1 MFKNLELGLC
11 SGFFLWSTVLGLPRK
26 ISVLYLLYHCFIT
39 ALAPYQL
46 VCSALEQHRS
56 SRGFLALV
64 HLLLQRNWGEF
75 VCKHL
80 HGFPGLHKEGSFA

>member
-1 MFKNLELGLC
+1 MLKNLELGLC
-11 SGFFLWSTVLGLPRK
+11 SGLFLWSTVLGLPRK
-26 ISVLYLLYHCFIT
+26 ISAIT